1 MKGDAG
7 ERQAIFGERKGGEG
21 LIRLGEVW
29 ARGTEGGG
37 GASEGGMDDGK
48 GEDLR
53 WKGRRRERKKRL
65 MARNSA

>member
-1 MKGDAG
+1 MKG
-7 ERQAIFGERKGGEG
+7 KGGEG
-21 LIRLGEVW
+21 LIKLDW
-29 ARGTEGGG
+29 ARGRKGGWG
-37 GASEGGMDDGK
+37 EASEGGMDDGK